1 MPRGAR
7 EKQREQAKKERQRQR
22 GTAAEVGA
30 DEVPRGAI
38 ARDAAALDP
47 EIARAAAEIADAL
60 GETEDTPR
68 VLILRA
74 VQRLGASAAQALLR
88 EALAIEEQGGM
99 WLRDGSRRRTPG
111 GVFFIL
117 LRERAE
123 KPDRLAIFYP
133 EHASIVPLAPEE
145 LAPLLASAA
154 EWQRGPAQRAQ
165 VILTG
170 RPARIPPPD
179 VSPETPYVIFNI
191 ESTLDRLPSLAKGL
205 PPIEGATTFRVL
217 ADTDQWRKLA
227 PQLVEQPD
235 TAISIL
241 GDTAINPKRPDV
253 ITVRASIMR
262 LVAWR
267 SEEWGN
273 GETHNA
279 SS

>member
-1 MPRGAR
+1 
-7 EKQREQAKKERQRQR
+7 
-22 GTAAEVGA
+22 
-30 DEVPRGAI
+30 
-38 ARDAAALDP
+38 
-47 EIARAAAEIADAL
+47 
-60 GETEDTPR
+60 
-68 VLILRA
+68 
-74 VQRLGASAAQALLR
+74 
-88 EALAIEEQGGM
+88 M

-227 PQLVEQPD
+227 PQLLEQPD

-267 SEEWGN
+267 SEERGN